1 MFLNIVM
8 MHVLHGFFYLFLS
21 MCLWLL
27 NTSNILNAIKLVS
40 KLKLGEENK
49 SQIHLMK
56 YLKGALL

>member
-1 MFLNIVM
+1 
-8 MHVLHGFFYLFLS
+8 

-49 SQIHLMK
+49 SQIYLMK